1 MFPLGLRGL
10 RSVPAQKGHRRG
22 GGREQRERQRVTG
35 RRAEEEEEEQ
45 QRRSCQQPDG
55 PGRPGQQPEQPE
67 EEIQLLFQSSSC
79 RSQSRGW
86 DLQEA
91 EEEELQDDAV
101 NASLSIR

>member
-1 MFPLGLRGL
+1 MFPLGLRGV

-35 RRAEEEEEEQ
+35 RRAEEEEAQ
-45 QRRSCQQPDG
+45 QRPRQQQPDR